1 LLAVQSIGALIG
13 GLLMI
18 AGKLSERS
26 AGNYVHLSFH
36 PGAVP
41 EAEIAASPQEF
52 TAVATRVVEL
62 AVAGAGEVVF
72 AADGSGLS
80 TLSIRVNSGKL
91 VVAVEGSILTVGGDA
106 EAIDLFGRNLP
117 TDASLTAGYHVHF
130 EHAGRE
136 QFVSVKSLPLVM
148 LVDRTQE
155 VQLGTTAMDSP

>member
-36 PGAVP
+36 PGAFP

-72 AADGSGLS
+72 AADGSGSPFALTQGNLLS
-80 TLSIRVNSGKL
+80 RWR
-91 VVAVEGSILTVGGDA
+91 AA
-106 EAIDLFGRNLP
+106 
-117 TDASLTAGYHVHF
+117 Y
-130 EHAGRE
+130 
-136 QFVSVKSLPLVM
+136 
-148 LVDRTQE
+148 
-155 VQLGTTAMDSP
+155 